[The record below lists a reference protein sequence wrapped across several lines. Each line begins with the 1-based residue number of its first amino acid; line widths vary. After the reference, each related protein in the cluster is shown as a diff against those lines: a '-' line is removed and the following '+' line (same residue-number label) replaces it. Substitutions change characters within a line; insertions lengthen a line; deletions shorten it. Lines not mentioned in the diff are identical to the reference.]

1 MQRVFHLFRDGVFGL
16 LRNGERVVRVVVSL
30 RGKRQNGAGLDVH
43 QNGRAALQRAAG
55 LKARLQMLFYDA
67 LCGLVDR
74 EHKVVA
80 VLCLH
85 ILVILE
91 RHVIALCVL
100 RADKATRRAGKLAV
114 VFRFNARKTL
124 VIRASEAE
132 HRRSRGAV
140 GIIAFVVFHQRDA
153 AADLFVLDI
162 LHDLIAHLGL
172 HLALDIDK
180 VAVLLRFF

>member
-1 MQRVFHLFRDGVFGL
+1 
-16 LRNGERVVRVVVSL
+16 
-30 RGKRQNGAGLDVH
+30 
-43 QNGRAALQRAAG
+43 
-55 LKARLQMLFYDA
+55 MLFYDA
-67 LCGLVDR
+67 LHGLVDR

-80 VLCLH
+80 VLRLH
-85 ILVILE
+85 VLVVLE

-100 RADKATRRAGKLAV
+100 RADKAARRTGELAV
-114 VFRFNARKTL
+114 IFRFNARKTL
-124 VIRASEAE
+124 VIRAREAE

-140 GIIAFVVFHQRDA
+140 GIIALVVFHQRDA

-180 VAVLLRFF
+180 VAVLLRFFQDGVVIEP

>member
-1 MQRVFHLFRDGVFGL
+1 M
-16 LRNGERVVRVVVSL
+16 
-30 RGKRQNGAGLDVH
+30 APGLDVH

-55 LKARLQMLFYDA
+55 LKARLQVLFYDA

-80 VLCLH
+80 VLRLH
-85 ILVILE
+85 VLVVLE

-100 RADKATRRAGKLAV
+100 RADKAARRAGELAV
-114 VFRFNARKTL
+114 IFRFNARKAL
-124 VIRASEAE
+124 IICAREAE

-140 GIIAFVVFHQRDA
+140 GIIALVVFHQRDA
-153 AADLFVLDI
+153 AADFFVLDI